1 MTASSSFLLWS
12 TLICMIRSRLSYVR
26 FNLKIL
32 TLLLPAFSYFI
43 AVKVRFG
50 FNLFFS
56 ATPAPGLPSYWG
68 IVLLTTIVWALA
80 AEESGLWNVEQL
92 YAPGGKSRRLLE
104 ALAFTYAIVM
114 ALGFLY
120 RQASYSRLVI
130 AISAVTL
137 FVLATAA
144 RIISRVL
151 LELLRK
157 NGRNEVKILMVGT
170 DRFARRVATSLLH
183 GEVLPCKVV
192 GFVRLPDQE
201 IAVEGP
207 VYEMDQIPNFS
218 NGHSINDI
226 VIALPA
232 ARLSDVQKISPALE
246 KLCVPTRVVI
256 DLGDGVGIRDRLID
270 LGGIHM
276 LDLRPTLAET
286 GPYLFQKRAFDV
298 ALSLFILLLT
308 LPIFLLVALAVKVS
322 SRGPIFFSQ
331 ERVGLN
337 GRVFRM
343 LKFRTMRVGSREEG
357 DTRWTCDN
365 DPRRTAVGVFLRKT
379 NLDEL
384 PQFLNVLK
392 GDMSIVGPR
401 PERAHFVERFLEEFD
416 RYNFRHTFKVGIT
429 GWAQVNGW
437 RGDTSI
443 AKRVEYD
450 LYYLR
455 NWSLTFDLQIITMTL
470 LRIFNSKNAY

>member
-1 MTASSSFLLWS
+1 
-12 TLICMIRSRLSYVR
+12 MIRSRLSFARLYLRV
-26 FNLKIL
+26 L
-32 TLLLPAFSYFI
+32 TLLLPACAYFI

-50 FNLFFS
+50 FNFLLSRS
-56 ATPAPGLPSYWG
+56 APAGLPSYWA
-68 IVLLTTIVWALA
+68 ILLLTTIVWAIA
-80 AEESGLWNVEQL
+80 AEESELWNVEQL
-92 YAPGGKSRRLLE
+92 YAPGGKTRRLIE
-104 ALAFTYAIVM
+104 ALAFTYAVVM
-114 ALGFLY
+114 ATGFLY

-130 AISAVTL
+130 AISAVAL
-137 FVLATAA
+137 FVLATLT
-144 RIISRVL
+144 RIAFRVS

-157 NGRNEVKILMVGT
+157 DGRNEVKILVVGT
-170 DRFARRVATSLLH
+170 DRFARRVGTSLLH
-183 GEVLPCKVV
+183 GEVLPCRIM

-201 IAVEGP
+201 IAVDGP
-207 VYEMDQIPNFS
+207 VYELDQIPVFS
-218 NGHSINDI
+218 NGNSINDI
-226 VIALPA
+226 IIALPA
-232 ARLSDVQKISPALE
+232 ARLSEVQRIAPALE

-256 DLGDGVGIRDRLID
+256 DLGEGVFLRDRLID

-286 GPYLFQKRAFDV
+286 GPYLFQKRIFDV
-298 ALSLFILLLT
+298 TFSLLVLLLT
-308 LPIFLLVALAVKVS
+308 LPITLLIALAIKLN
-322 SRGPIFFSQ
+322 SRGPVFFVQ

-343 LKFRTMRVGSREEG
+343 FKFRTMSVGSREEG
-357 DTRWTCDN
+357 DTRWTCEK
-365 DPRRTAVGVFLRKT
+365 DPRRTTIGTFLRKT

-384 PQFLNVLK
+384 PQFLNVLH

-401 PERAHFVERFLEEFD
+401 PERPFFVERFLEEFD
-416 RYNFRHTFKVGIT
+416 RYNSRHMFKAGIT

-470 LRIFNSKNAY
+470 LRLFRSRNAY

>member
-1 MTASSSFLLWS
+1 
-12 TLICMIRSRLSYVR
+12 MIRSRLSYVR
-26 FNLKIL
+26 FYLKIL
-32 TLLLPAFSYFI
+32 TLSLPACSYFI

-56 ATPAPGLPSYWG
+56 RDAPAGLPSYWG
-68 IVLLTTIVWALA
+68 IVLLTTIVWAIA

-104 ALAFTYAIVM
+104 ALAFTYVVVM
-114 ALGFLY
+114 AAGFLY
-120 RQASYSRLVI
+120 RQASYSRVVI
-130 AISAVTL
+130 GLSAVAL
-137 FVLATAA
+137 FVLATVA
-144 RIISRVL
+144 RILSRVL

-157 NGRNEVKILMVGT
+157 NGRNEVKILMVGYRSVRAPGG
-170 DRFARRVATSLLH
+170 DLAASRRSASLQSGGLCSFAGSGGCRR
-183 GEVLPCKVV
+183 
-192 GFVRLPDQE
+192 R
-201 IAVEGP
+201 P
-207 VYEMDQIPNFS
+207 VYELDQIPIFS
-218 NGHSINDI
+218 NGHSINDV

-232 ARLSDVQKISPALE
+232 ARLSEVQRVAPALE
-246 KLCVPTRVVI
+246 KLCVPTRVVV
-256 DLGDGVGIRDRLID
+256 DLGEGVGIRDRLID

-298 ALSLFILLLT
+298 ALSALIVLVT
-308 LPIFLLVALAVKVS
+308 LPITLLIALAIKAN
-322 SRGPIFFSQ
+322 SRGPVFFIQ

-343 LKFRTMRVGSREEG
+343 LKFRTMRAGSREEG
-357 DTRWTCDN
+357 DTRWTCTN

-470 LRIFNSKNAY
+470 LRIFNSRNAY

>member
-1 MTASSSFLLWS
+1 
-12 TLICMIRSRLSYVR
+12 MIRSRLSYVR
-26 FNLKIL
+26 LYLKSL
-32 TLLLPAFSYFI
+32 TLLLPACAYFI
-43 AVKVRFG
+43 AIKLRFG
-50 FNLFFS
+50 FNPLFS
-56 ATPAPGLPSYWG
+56 RNAPGGLPSYWG
-68 IVLLTTIVWALA
+68 ITLLTTIVWALA

-92 YAPGGKSRRLLE
+92 YAPGRKSRRLLE

-114 ALGFLY
+114 ALGFMY

-130 AISAVTL
+130 GLSAVAL
-137 FVLATAA
+137 FVLATMA
-144 RIISRVL
+144 RIVFRVC
-151 LELLRK
+151 LELLRR

-201 IAVEGP
+201 IAVEGA
-207 VYEMDQIPNFS
+207 VYEADQIPTFS
-218 NGHSINDI
+218 NGHSINDVI
-226 VIALPA
+226 IALPA
-232 ARLSDVQKISPALE
+232 TRLGDVQRIAPALE

-256 DLGDGVGIRDRLID
+256 DLGEGVAIRDRLID

-286 GPYLFQKRAFDV
+286 GPYLFQKRIFDV
-298 ALSLFILLLT
+298 VFSAVVLLLT
-308 LPIFLLVALAVKVS
+308 LPLSLIIALAVKVT
-322 SRGPIFFSQ
+322 SRGPVFFIQ

-337 GRVFRM
+337 GRIFRM

-357 DTRWTCDN
+357 DTRWTSPN
-365 DPRRTAVGVFLRKT
+365 DPRRTAVGSFLRRT

-384 PQFLNVLK
+384 PQFINVLK

-401 PERAHFVERFLEEFD
+401 PERPHFVDRFLEEFD

-455 NWSLTFDLQIITMTL
+455 NWSLTFDLQIITMTF
-470 LRIFNSKNAY
+470 LRIFSSKNAY

>member
-1 MTASSSFLLWS
+1 
-12 TLICMIRSRLSYVR
+12 MIRSRLSYVR
-26 FNLKIL
+26 YYLRIM
-32 TLLLPAFSYFI
+32 TLLLPACAYFI
-43 AVKVRFG
+43 AIKLRFG
-50 FNLFFS
+50 FNLFFPRL
-56 ATPAPGLPSYWG
+56 APAGLPSYWG
-68 IVLLTTIVWALA
+68 IMLLTTIVWAIA
-80 AEESGLWNVEQL
+80 AEESGLWNIEHL
-92 YAPGGKSRRLLE
+92 YAPGKKSRRLLE

-114 ALGFLY
+114 ALGFMY

-130 AISAVTL
+130 GISAIAL
-137 FVLATAA
+137 FALATIA
-144 RIISRVL
+144 RIVFRVS
-151 LELLRK
+151 LEWLRK
-157 NGRNEVKILMVGT
+157 NGNNEVRILLVGT
-170 DRFARRVATSLLH
+170 DRFARRVATSLMH

-207 VYEMDQIPNFS
+207 VYEIDSIPAFS
-218 NGHSINDI
+218 NGHSIDDVI
-226 VIALPA
+226 IALPA
-232 ARLSDVQKISPALE
+232 GRLSDVQKVAPAFD

-256 DLGDGVGIRDRLID
+256 DLGDSVSVRDRLID

-276 LDLRPTLAET
+276 LDVHPTLAET
-286 GPYLFQKRAFDV
+286 GPYLFEKRIFDIAF
-298 ALSLFILLLT
+298 SILVMLAT
-308 LPIFLLVALAVKVS
+308 LPISLITILAIKLS
-322 SRGPIFFSQ
+322 SPGPVFFVQ

-343 LKFRTMRVGSREEG
+343 LKFRTMRVGTQEEG
-357 DTRWTCDN
+357 DTRWTCAE
-365 DPRRTAVGVFLRKT
+365 DPRRTSLGVFLRRT

-384 PQFLNVLK
+384 PQFINVLK

-401 PERAHFVERFLEEFD
+401 PERPHFVEKFLGEFD
-416 RYNFRHTFKVGIT
+416 RYNFRHTFKAGIT

-455 NWSLTFDLQIITMTL
+455 NWSLTFDLQIITMTFM
-470 LRIFNSKNAY
+470 RIFNSKNAY

>member
-1 MTASSSFLLWS
+1 
-12 TLICMIRSRLSYVR
+12 MIRSRLSFARLYLRV
-26 FNLKIL
+26 L
-32 TLLLPAFSYFI
+32 TLLLPACAYFI

-50 FNLFFS
+50 FNFLLSRS
-56 ATPAPGLPSYWG
+56 APAGLPSYWA
-68 IVLLTTIVWALA
+68 ILLLTTIVWAIA
-80 AEESGLWNVEQL
+80 AEESELWNVEQL
-92 YAPGGKSRRLLE
+92 YAPGGKTRRLIE
-104 ALAFTYAIVM
+104 ALAFTYAVVM
-114 ALGFLY
+114 ATGFLY

-130 AISAVTL
+130 AISAVAL
-137 FVLATAA
+137 FVLATLT
-144 RIISRVL
+144 RIAFRVS

-157 NGRNEVKILMVGT
+157 DGRNEVKILVVGT
-170 DRFARRVATSLLH
+170 DRFARRVGTSLLH
-183 GEVLPCKVV
+183 GEVLPCRIM

-201 IAVEGP
+201 IAVDGP
-207 VYEMDQIPNFS
+207 VYELDQIPVFS
-218 NGHSINDI
+218 NGNSINDI
-226 VIALPA
+226 IIALPA
-232 ARLSDVQKISPALE
+232 ARLSDVQRIAPALE

-256 DLGDGVGIRDRLID
+256 DLGEGVFLRDRLID

-286 GPYLFQKRAFDV
+286 GPYLFQKRIFDV
-298 ALSLFILLLT
+298 IFSLLVLLLT
-308 LPIFLLVALAVKVS
+308 LPITLLIALAIKLN
-322 SRGPIFFSQ
+322 SRGPVFFVQ

-343 LKFRTMRVGSREEG
+343 FKFRTMSMGSREEG
-357 DTRWTCDN
+357 DTRWTCEK
-365 DPRRTAVGVFLRKT
+365 DPRRTTIGTFLRKT

-384 PQFLNVLK
+384 PQFLNVLH

-401 PERAHFVERFLEEFD
+401 PERPFFVERFLEEFD
-416 RYNFRHTFKVGIT
+416 RYNSRHMFKAGIT

-470 LRIFNSKNAY
+470 LRLFRSRNAY

>member
-1 MTASSSFLLWS
+1 
-12 TLICMIRSRLSYVR
+12 MIRSRLSFARLYLR
-26 FNLKIL
+26 II
-32 TLLLPAFSYFI
+32 TLLLPACAYFI
-43 AVKVRFG
+43 AVKIRFG
-50 FNLFFS
+50 FNFLLWRI
-56 ATPAPGLPSYWG
+56 APTGLPSYWG
-68 IVLLTTIVWALA
+68 ILLLTTIVWAIA
-80 AEESGLWNVEQL
+80 AEESELWNVEQL

-114 ALGFLY
+114 AAGFLY
-120 RQASYSRLVI
+120 RQASYSRVVI
-130 AISAVTL
+130 AISAVAL
-137 FVLATAA
+137 FVLAT
-144 RIISRVL
+144 ITRVAFRVV
-151 LELLRK
+151 LELMRK
-157 NGRNEVKILMVGT
+157 DGRNEVKILIVGT
-170 DRFARRVATSLLH
+170 DRFARRVGTSLLH
-183 GEVLPCKVV
+183 GEVLPCRIM
-192 GFVRLPDQE
+192 GFVRLPNQE

-207 VYEMDQIPNFS
+207 VYELDQIPNFS
-218 NGHSINDI
+218 NGNSINDI
-226 VIALPA
+226 IIALPA
-232 ARLSDVQKISPALE
+232 ARLSEVQKIAPTLE

-256 DLGDGVGIRDRLID
+256 DLGEGVVLRDRLID

-286 GPYLFQKRAFDV
+286 GPYLFQKRIFDV
-298 ALSLFILLLT
+298 AFSALILLLT
-308 LPIFLLVALAVKVS
+308 LPLTLLIALAIKLS
-322 SRGPIFFSQ
+322 GRGPILFTQ
-331 ERVGLN
+331 DRVGLN

-357 DTRWTCDN
+357 DTRWTSDN
-365 DPRRTAVGVFLRKT
+365 DPRRTAVGTFLRKT

-384 PQFLNVLK
+384 PQFFNVLK

-401 PERAHFVERFLEEFD
+401 PERPYFVERFLEEFD
-416 RYNFRHTFKVGIT
+416 RYNARHMFKAGIT

-470 LRIFNSKNAY
+470 VRMFSSKNAY

>member
-1 MTASSSFLLWS
+1 
-12 TLICMIRSRLSYVR
+12 MIRSRLSYVR
-26 FNLKIL
+26 LYLKSL
-32 TLLLPAFSYFI
+32 TLLLPACAYFI
-43 AVKVRFG
+43 AIKVRFG
-50 FNLFFS
+50 FNPLFS
-56 ATPAPGLPSYWG
+56 RNAPGGLPSYWG
-68 IVLLTTIVWALA
+68 ITLLTTIVWALA

-92 YAPGGKSRRLLE
+92 YAPGRKSRRLLE

-114 ALGFLY
+114 ALGFMY

-130 AISAVTL
+130 GLSAVAL
-137 FVLATAA
+137 FVLATMA
-144 RIISRVL
+144 RIVFRVC
-151 LELLRK
+151 LELLRR

-201 IAVEGP
+201 IVVEGP
-207 VYEMDQIPNFS
+207 VYEADQIPTFS
-218 NGHSINDI
+218 NGHSINDVI
-226 VIALPA
+226 IALPA
-232 ARLSDVQKISPALE
+232 TRLGDVQRIAPALE

-256 DLGDGVGIRDRLID
+256 DLGEGVGIRDRLID

-286 GPYLFQKRAFDV
+286 GPYLFQKRIFDV
-298 ALSLFILLLT
+298 VFSAVVLLLT
-308 LPIFLLVALAVKVS
+308 LPLSLLIAFAVKVT
-322 SRGPIFFSQ
+322 SRGPVFFVQ

-337 GRVFRM
+337 GRIFRM

-357 DTRWTCDN
+357 DTRWTSPN
-365 DPRRTAVGVFLRKT
+365 DPRRTAVGSFLRRT

-384 PQFLNVLK
+384 PQFINVLM

-401 PERAHFVERFLEEFD
+401 PERPHFVDRFLEEFD

-455 NWSLTFDLQIITMTL
+455 NWSLTFDLQIITMTF
-470 LRIFNSKNAY
+470 LRIFSSKNAY

>member
-1 MTASSSFLLWS
+1 
-12 TLICMIRSRLSYVR
+12 MIRSRLSYVR

-130 AISAVTL
+130 AISAVAL

-308 LPIFLLVALAVKVS
+308 LPIFILVALAVKIS

-343 LKFRTMRVGSREEG
+343 LKFRTVRVGSGEEG

-365 DPRRTAVGVFLRKT
+365 DSRRTAVGVFLRKT

>member
-1 MTASSSFLLWS
+1 MTACSSFLLWS

-43 AVKVRFG
+43 AAKVRFG

-308 LPIFLLVALAVKVS
+308 LPIFLLVALAVKIS

>member
-1 MTASSSFLLWS
+1 
-12 TLICMIRSRLSYVR
+12 MIRSRLSYVR
-26 FNLKIL
+26 FYLRIL
-32 TLLLPAFSYFI
+32 TLLLPACAYFI
-43 AVKVRFG
+43 AVKLRFG
-50 FNLFFS
+50 FNFFMS
-56 ATPAPGLPSYWG
+56 RTPPAGLPSYWG
-68 IVLLTTIVWALA
+68 ILLLTTIVWAIA

-92 YAPGGKSRRLLE
+92 YAPGGKSRRLIE
-104 ALAFTYAIVM
+104 ALAFTYAVVM
-114 ALGFLY
+114 AAGFLY
-120 RQASYSRLVI
+120 RQASYSRIVI
-130 AISAVTL
+130 GISAVTL
-137 FVLATAA
+137 FVLATIA
-144 RIISRVL
+144 RIAVRVI
-151 LELLRK
+151 LEFLRE
-157 NGRNEVKILMVGT
+157 NGKNEVKILVVGT
-170 DRFARRVATSLLH
+170 DRFARRVGASLLH

-201 IAVEGP
+201 VAVDGP
-207 VYEMDQIPNFS
+207 VYELDQIPAFT
-218 NGHSINDI
+218 NGHSIHDVI
-226 VIALPA
+226 IALPA
-232 ARLSDVQKISPALE
+232 ARLSDVQKIAPTLE

-256 DLGDGVGIRDRLID
+256 DLGEGVILRDRLID

-286 GPYLFQKRAFDV
+286 GPYLFQKRIFDMAFSAIV
-298 ALSLFILLLT
+298 VLLT
-308 LPIFLLVALAVKVS
+308 LPLTLVIALAIKLS
-322 SRGPIFFSQ
+322 SRGPILFAQ
-331 ERVGLN
+331 DRVGLN

-365 DPRRTAVGVFLRKT
+365 DPRRTAIGTILRKT

-384 PQFLNVLK
+384 PQFINVIK

-401 PERAHFVERFLEEFD
+401 PERPFFVERFLDEFD
-416 RYNFRHTFKVGIT
+416 RYNVRHMFKAGIT

-470 LRIFNSKNAY
+470 VRLFTSKNAY